1 MTVAKFKVVIRREK
15 LSKSTNEAPVCLRI
29 TKDRK
34 VTYKTLL
41 HLDPKYWNDK
51 EQCVKKQHPN
61 AEGLNAVISQRRGEL
76 EKETCFLSLKDD
88 SVSIE
93 TIRNKINDRTSFDL
107 FEYAEK
113 YIESLRKNQK
123 HATYKKYK
131 SVIKK
136 LRQYVGRETLPIK
149 SISLDFI
156 KEYENYLMNHI
167 GNNRNTATVN
177 LKALA
182 KLVGDIYRN
191 YDMDETGNPF
201 RKIKFKREQTERTYL
216 EIDEIRK
223 IQDLKLRL
231 QSPLYDARE
240 LFLFE
245 CDILTLK
252 WKNVASDKISIR
264 MRKTE
269 KPLVVPMN
277 DFVKAVLD
285 KRCAIVENN
294 GGQILP
300 DKYVFNILK
309 VDVDKVNAQDA
320 LNAISSATAI
330 INKQLKRIAEKVG
343 IEKNISTHVGR
354 HSYATAL
361 LGIEKNIS
369 THVGRHSYATA
380 LLTSDIPLPVIKEML
395 GHSDIK
401 VTQIYAKV
409 VDSKKDE
416 VVNCLNRLYHG

>member
-1 MTVAKFKVVIRREK
+1 MTVAKFKVVIRLDK

-34 VTYKTLL
+34 VAYKTLL
-41 HLDPKYWNDK
+41 HVSPDYWDEK
-51 EQCVKKQHPN
+51 GQCVKKHHPN
-61 AEGLNAVISQRRGEL
+61 VTALNAVISQRKAEL
-76 EKETCFLSLKDD
+76 EKETCMLALNDD
-88 SVSIE
+88 TVSIE
-93 TIRNKINDRTSFDL
+93 TIRNKINDRFSFDL
-107 FEYAEK
+107 FEYADR
-113 YIESLRKNQK
+113 YIENLRKNQK

-136 LRQYVGRETLPIK
+136 LRLYVGKGNLPIK

-156 KEYENYLMNHI
+156 EAYENYLMNNV
-167 GNNRNTATVN
+167 GNNRNTTTVN
-177 LKALA
+177 LKVLA

-191 YDMDETGNPF
+191 YDLDETGNPF

-216 EIDEIRK
+216 GIDEIRK
-223 IQDLKLRL
+223 IQDLKLKL

-245 CDILTLK
+245 CYTGFRISDILTLK
-252 WKNVASDKISIR
+252 WKNVTSGKISIR

-269 KPLVVPMN
+269 KTLVVPMN
-277 DFVKAVLD
+277 DFVRSVLD
-285 KRCAIVENN
+285 KRRAVVENN
-294 GGQILP
+294 GGQVLP
-300 DKYVFNILK
+300 NKYVFNILK
-309 VDVDKVNAQDA
+309 VDVEEVNAQDA

-330 INKQLKRIAEKVG
+330 INKQLKKIAEKV
-343 IEKNISTHVGR
+343 
-354 HSYATAL
+354 
-361 LGIEKNIS
+361 GIEKNIS

-416 VVNCLNRLYHG
+416 VVNCLNKLYHG

>member
-1 MTVAKFKVVIRREK
+1 M
-15 LSKSTNEAPVCLRI
+15 
-29 TKDRK
+29 
-34 VTYKTLL
+34 
-41 HLDPKYWNDK
+41 
-51 EQCVKKQHPN
+51 KKQHPN
-61 AEGLNAVISQRRGEL
+61 AVALNAVISQRKAEL

-93 TIRNKINDRTSFDL
+93 TIRNKISDRASFDL

-136 LRQYVGRETLPIK
+136 LRLYVGKETLPIK
-149 SISLDFI
+149 SIFLDFI
-156 KEYENYLMNHI
+156 KEYENYLMNHL

-223 IQDLKLRL
+223 IQGLKLRL

-245 CDILTLK
+245 CYTGIRISDILTL
-252 WKNVASDKISIR
+252 R

-277 DFVKAVLD
+277 DFVKAVLN
-285 KRCAIVENN
+285 KRRTVVENN

-361 LGIEKNIS
+361 L
-369 THVGRHSYATA
+369 
-380 LLTSDIPLPVIKEML
+380 TSDIPLPVIKEML

-416 VVNCLNRLYHG
+416 VVKCLNRLYHG